1 MFGKSKRGLFLLDRL
16 YLIQASRKYQMI
28 NKNKILS
35 YFSWTIVSFAV
46 IACLYSLISFPLE
59 KINIAFLGLLA
70 TTFLISSF
78 MFRLPRTRLSLSIA
92 DVLIFFAILKFG
104 VEIAVLLAGL
114 EMLYASFLIRWKGN
128 IVKLKTVFYNCATAV
143 TSTFS
148 AGITAD
154 FFFPKTLTLASYFDI
169 PTMTAILTVIAATY
183 FLVNSVMA
191 SVFISLKTEKSFW
204 QVWNENC
211 FNTLIMF
218 AIGATVAGFMVQAVE
233 NVNPILL
240 LVTGTIS
247 AVGYFTYQRYVSDI
261 TATSAHAEQAERE
274 RAEQAENHIVELQH
288 YVSELEV
295 TSEALTESR
304 ESFRYAAYHDAL
316 TDLANRNK
324 FNERLKF
331 LLEKSK
337 HQPELRFAVLFLD
350 LNRFKTI
357 NDSLGYAVGNRLILH
372 VAKRVQN
379 AVRETDLAARFSGDE
394 FAIILNDV
402 SGLAEVTEFAETL
415 SQKISKPY
423 TLDGRQVFTSVSI
436 GIALSHARYEEAEN
450 ILRDA
455 DIAMYH
461 AKEIEKSYAVFDQNM
476 HERAVAL
483 MQVETDLRYAVERS
497 ELVVFYQPILN
508 LDTIELVGFE
518 ALMRWQHPKRGLV
531 PPNEFIPVS
540 ELTGLIVPM
549 TL

>member
-1 MFGKSKRGLFLLDRL
+1 MARGQR
-16 YLIQASRKYQMI
+16 
-28 NKNKILS
+28 
-35 YFSWTIVSFAV
+35 
-46 IACLYSLISFPLE
+46 
-59 KINIAFLGLLA
+59 
-70 TTFLISSF
+70 
-78 MFRLPRTRLSLSIA
+78 
-92 DVLIFFAILKFG
+92 
-104 VEIAVLLAGL
+104 
-114 EMLYASFLIRWKGN
+114 
-128 IVKLKTVFYNCATAV
+128 
-143 TSTFS
+143 
-148 AGITAD
+148 
-154 FFFPKTLTLASYFDI
+154 
-169 PTMTAILTVIAATY
+169 
-183 FLVNSVMA
+183 
-191 SVFISLKTEKSFW
+191 
-204 QVWNENC
+204 
-211 FNTLIMF
+211 
-218 AIGATVAGFMVQAVE
+218 
-233 NVNPILL
+233 
-240 LVTGTIS
+240 TGTIS
-247 AVGYFTYQRYVSDI
+247 AVGYFTYQRYVSDL
-261 TATSAHAEQAERE
+261 TATSARAEQAERM

-295 TSEALTESR
+295 TSGALTESR

-337 HQPELRFAVLFLD
+337 HQPELKFAVLFLD

-372 VAKRVQN
+372 VARRVQN
-379 AVRETDLAARFSGDE
+379 AVRKTDLAARFSGDE

-423 TLDGRQVFTSVSI
+423 TLNGRQVFTSVSI

-476 HERAVAL
+476 HDRAVAL

-549 TL
+549 TLWILRASCEQIVEWQNLSSANKNLIISVNLSGKHFAHPDLVVQIDKILRETNLEPSRLKLEITETAIMENAESAIQMLKQLRELGVQLSIDDFGTGYSSLSYLHRFPINTLKVDRSFVSTMQDGSENGEIVRTIIALAKVLKLSVIAEGIESIHQLHQLRILGCEYGQGYLFSRPVPANEVERILTDKSRWRDVLPQAGFGVFGQSHDFPTLEFDDMNLDQTLEH